1 MRALLHHPVYVKLFA
16 AQLVALVG
24 TGLATV
30 ALGLLAYDLA
40 GESAGVVLGTALAV
54 KMIAYVTVSPVV
66 GAWADRVPRRVVMVS
81 ADVVRGLVVLA
92 LPFVTQ
98 VWQVYALIAILQSAS
113 AAFTP
118 TFQSVLPDILPDESD
133 YTRALSASQFA
144 SAAETILSPLLAAA
158 ALTVLSFHD
167 LFVGTAIGFATS
179 AVLVVTTA
187 VPTARR
193 SSRDRFRDRLSSGM
207 KAFGTVPALRAVLAF
222 DLVIAATGAITLV
235 STVNVVRDLLA
246 GSEADVAL
254 LLAVSGAGTAT
265 AAIVS
270 PRLLR
275 VVHERTVMIAGSVVA
290 LVSVA
295 GAVVLAAGASWGLA
309 CVVWAGIGLGNGLT
323 LMPIGRVL
331 RRAGRVDDR
340 PAVFAAQFS
349 LSHACWLITYPL
361 TGRLGTAAGFTV
373 TWAVLLGLGAVA
385 VVVALVVW
393 PRRLTRPVLH
403 THDDAT
409 AGIGWSHSHEV
420 MDDAHHHPV
429 PA

>member
-1 MRALLHHPVYVKLFA
+1 MRALLHHRTYVKLFA

-98 VWQVYALIAILQSAS
+98 VWQVYALIAVLQSAS
-113 AAFTP
+113 AAFPP
-118 TFQSVLPDILPDESD
+118 TFQSVLPDVLPDESD
-133 YTRALSASQFA
+133 

-167 LFVGTAIGFATS
+167 LFVGTAIGFAVS

-187 VPTARR
+187 VPAARR

-265 AAIVS
+265 AAVVS

-275 VVHERTVMIAGSVVA
+275 VVHERTVMLSGSVIA

-295 GAVVLAAGASWGLA
+295 GAVVLAAGASWGPA

-331 RRAGRVDDR
+331 RRAGRLDDR

-349 LSHACWLITYPL
+349 LSHACWLLTYPL
-361 TGRLGTAAGFTV
+361 TGRLA
-373 TWAVLLGLGAVA
+373 A

-403 THDDAT
+403 THDDSA
-409 AGIGWSHSHEV
+409 AGHGWSHSHEV

-429 PA
+429 LA